1 MNYRITLADSVY
13 YTRDELAAA
22 QSEALDH
29 ARELTRVVG
38 RPVRV
43 TVHKMGQLVMDEFGR
58 DVTPALFVGSAVG
71 RLERSNAFKSWVPA
85 SRRLAVSA
93 KGGSICQRVK
103 AS

>member
-71 RLERSNAFKSWVPA
+71 RLERSNAFLGSCFTPPCCLRK
-85 SRRLAVSA
+85 RR
-93 KGGSICQRVK
+93 IDMPTC
-103 AS
+103 